1 MRSSDEWKLTVK
13 KKIKLYDSTLRDG
26 AQTRG
31 VNFSLDD
38 KIKIITILD
47 EIGLDYIEG
56 GWPGANPTDD
66 KFFSSIPKLKN
77 SKAVAFGMMR
87 KSGRSSKND
96 SGLNA
101 VLNAGVSSVCLVG
114 KSWDFH
120 VKNALKISLDENLD
134 MISDTIL
141 YATKKV
147 DEVLF
152 DAEHFFDGYK
162 NNPEYSLKT
171 IKRAFTCGAKWII
184 LCDTNGGTLPHEL
197 DDILREVKKMIPED
211 NLGVHFHNDTDNATY
226 NSIQSVRS
234 GVSQVQGTFNGLG
247 ERCGNAN
254 LVNVAANL
262 ALKMGYGFNL
272 KKLNKLTKTSRF
284 IDETLN
290 RESSRNLPFVG
301 SAAFAH
307 KGGLHIS
314 AVEKDPKSYEHIDP
328 SEVGNERVLVV
339 SNQSGK
345 SNIINK
351 LKKYG
356 IDISG
361 KKKKIENFLEKL
373 KKQEFIGYA
382 YDGAEASFELLAKRE
397 FQKFKEFY
405 SLESFKVSDEKR
417 RNNLN
422 KFVPFSEAS
431 VKIYVDKKEFYSAAE
446 GNGPIHAL
454 DMALR
459 NALTKFYPKIKKLNL
474 VDYKVRILTPQD
486 GTKALVRVRVE
497 SRNQNLSW
505 STIGVSYNVIDASYI
520 ALHDSITYHLL
531 KSN

>member
-1 MRSSDEWKLTVK
+1 MK

-26 AQTRG
+26 AQTKG

-38 KIKIITILD
+38 KLKIVNVLD
-47 EIGLDYIEG
+47 QIGIDYIEG

-66 KFFSSIPKLKN
+66 KFFKSLPKLKN

-87 KSGRSSKND
+87 KPGKSANND
-96 SGLNA
+96 PNLNA
-101 VLNAGVSSVCLVG
+101 VLNSGVSSVCLVG
-114 KSWDFH
+114 KSSDFH
-120 VKNALKISLDENLD
+120 VKNALKISLNENLD
-134 MISDTIL
+134 MISDTISFASKRL
-141 YATKKV
+141 
-147 DEVLF
+147 DEVLY

-162 NNPEYSLKT
+162 NNSDYALNSLK
-171 IKRAFTCGAKWII
+171 RALDSGATWII
-184 LCDTNGGTLPHEL
+184 LCDTNGGTLPYEL
-197 DDILREVKKMIPED
+197 EMILSKVKNIIPEK

-226 NSIQSVRS
+226 NSIESVRN
-234 GVSQVQGTFNGLG
+234 GVTQIQGTFNGLG

-254 LVNVAANL
+254 LVNVAANII
-262 ALKMGYGFNL
+262 LKMGYECNL
-272 KKLNKLTKTSRF
+272 KKKVTKLTKISRF

-290 RESSRNLPFVG
+290 RESPKNLPFVG

-314 AVEKDPKSYEHIDP
+314 AVERDPRCYEHIDP
-328 SEVGNERVLVV
+328 NDIGNERVLVV

-345 SNIINK
+345 SNIINR
-351 LKKYG
+351 LKRLN
-356 IDISG
+356 IDTNGKEKKVIS
-361 KKKKIENFLEKL
+361 FLETIKQ
-373 KKQEFIGYA
+373 QEFLGYA
-382 YDGAEASFELLAKRE
+382 YDGAEASFELLAKRK

-417 RNNLN
+417 KNSLN
-422 KFVPFSEAS
+422 EFVPFSEAS
-431 VKIYVDKKEFYSAAE
+431 VKIFVGDKEFYSAAE

-459 NALTKFYPKIKKLNL
+459 NALIKFYPKIKELNL

-486 GTKALVRVRVE
+486 GTKALVRVRIE
-497 SRNQNLSW
+497 SKNEKFKW

-520 ALHDSITYHLL
+520 ALNDSITYHLL
-531 KSN
+531 KSK